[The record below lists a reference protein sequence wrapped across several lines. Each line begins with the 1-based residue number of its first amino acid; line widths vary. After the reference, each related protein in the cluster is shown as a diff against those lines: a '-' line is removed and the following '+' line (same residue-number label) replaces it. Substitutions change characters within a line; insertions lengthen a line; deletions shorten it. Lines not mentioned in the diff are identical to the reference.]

1 MTKKRRMAVG
11 VLTAVAAVLLGN
23 TMVMAEAKA
32 GEPVLSI
39 ETDRTEY
46 SSTDPIMETVKVYNT
61 SDDMMTDIVIKGN
74 IPEGYQTEDGISSA
88 EQWKI
93 QIEKV
98 DVGEISESTVNLVS
112 ESSETGQGYDDTE
125 KTGNVQTGNTENIIL
140 WCTIGT
146 VSLCIIIATVK
157 KRKGKTLLSLL
168 LVVAMAGTLLPA
180 SLTVRAEEPDD
191 KVSEMRTEEAVKRI
205 LIDGEEVSLKA
216 TITYQ
221 TENKEEEQTTDLSYE
236 GYNLKW
242 EDQFEGESL
251 NRDDWNVELH
261 DPGWVNNELQSY
273 VDSPEN
279 IYLQDGSLVL
289 KPVENRSEDGN
300 VSYTSGRIN
309 TQHKHDFKYG
319 LFEARVKVPEGQGF
333 LPAFWMMPTDENL
346 YGQWPRCGEID
357 IMEVLGNNTDT
368 SYGTIH
374 YGNPHSESQGSYT
387 LDEGSFSEEYH
398 VFDVEWEPGKI
409 SWYVDGK
416 LIHTEDNWYSATE
429 GQGEIT
435 YPAPFDQPFYIILNL
450 AVGGNWPGNPDDTT
464 DIENSAYYID
474 YVKVYQKDSYDENVT
489 KPIEEVILRD
499 PDENGNYI
507 INGDF
512 SVNEELTDDKDWVFL
527 TALGGEAGA
536 EIRNNEIAVTTE
548 NEGTVDYSV
557 QLVQPNL
564 PMKQGRVYQLTFD
577 AYADTDR
584 TMKVGVSAP
593 DRSFR
598 RYLEDTVVNLTPEK
612 QTYTFEFT
620 MTDSDDAN
628 GRLEFNMGAAGSTA
642 GIRISNVSLK
652 KIKDIEITEG
662 DKGIL
667 ADGNYVY
674 NGSFQE
680 GEGRLGYWDVLKNDG
695 AEVSVT
701 NENNIRRLMVNAPEG
716 TSADNPVI
724 VSQSD
729 LALSAGNTYAMSFT
743 AEGEAGKNI
752 MVKAAGQEYTAKL
765 TGAESV
771 YDYKLTLDTEP
782 SDTDLAFCFKE
793 PGIYYVDNVRIEEDS
808 LIKNGSFNAGFSGYE
823 PYVDS
828 SISSDVTYVVDSLN
842 EDNAADFSINNTGD
856 AAWKIQLKQNNVE
869 LEKGQW
875 YRLSLDA
882 KASRQRKLMFAIQRD
897 GSSDDDWTPYS
908 GEKIVDLGTD
918 YKTYEIVFQMKG
930 ETDPK
935 AVLSISMGAVDG
947 KQITEKHR
955 ICIDNINLEKIDA
968 PDIGEQ
974 PVGENLLVNGDFSSG
989 KVGWEDPVTLP
1000 GEADVSFENGRA
1012 VYKIR
1017 KVGTEDW
1024 HVQLK
1029 QSGIFLEQ
1037 GARYKVT
1044 FKAKS
1049 SEARTIKLA
1058 MLSPSYTW
1066 YGGADIV
1073 LEKDQEKEF
1082 TVEFT
1087 MDKETET
1094 NASMVIS
1101 MGAISGIDTPAS
1113 TVELSEFSL
1122 IRTE

>member
-1 MTKKRRMAVG
+1 
-11 VLTAVAAVLLGN
+11 
-23 TMVMAEAKA
+23 
-32 GEPVLSI
+32 
-39 ETDRTEY
+39 
-46 SSTDPIMETVKVYNT
+46 
-61 SDDMMTDIVIKGN
+61 
-74 IPEGYQTEDGISSA
+74 
-88 EQWKI
+88 
-93 QIEKV
+93 
-98 DVGEISESTVNLVS
+98 
-112 ESSETGQGYDDTE
+112 
-125 KTGNVQTGNTENIIL
+125 
-140 WCTIGT
+140 
-146 VSLCIIIATVK
+146 
-157 KRKGKTLLSLL
+157 
-168 LVVAMAGTLLPA
+168 MAGTLLPA

-242 EDQFEGESL
+242 EDRFEGESL

-289 KPVENRSEDGN
+289 KPVENMNEDGS

-464 DIENSAYYID
+464 DIKNSAYYID

-564 PMKQGRVYQLTFD
+564 PMKQGGVYRLSFD
-577 AYADTDR
+577 AYADADR
-584 TMKVGVSAP
+584 TMKVGISAP

-598 RYLEDTVVNLTPEK
+598 RYLNDTEISLTQEK
-612 QTYTFEFT
+612 QTYNLDFT

-628 GRLEFNMGAAGSTA
+628 GRLEFNMGAAGSTS

-652 KIKDIEITEG
+652 KTDEIVITDGE
-662 DKGIL
+662 KGIL

-680 GEGRLGYWDVLKNDG
+680 GEERLGYWDVQKNDG

-724 VSQSD
+724 VSQTD
-729 LALSAGNTYAMSFT
+729 LALSSGNTYAMSFT
-743 AEGEAGKNI
+743 AEGEPGKKI
-752 MVKAAGQEYTAKL
+752 LVKVAGQKYEFELNGEEQDYDNKL
-765 TGAESV
+765 TVADEHA
-771 YDYKLTLDTEP
+771 
-782 SDTDLAFCFKE
+782 DTDLSFVFE
-793 PGIYYVDNVRIEEDS
+793 TPGIYYIDNVRIGEDS

-828 SISSDVTYVVDSLN
+828 SISSDVTYVVDSLS
-842 EDNAADFSINNTGD
+842 EDNAADFTINNTGD

-882 KASRQRKLMFAIQRD
+882 KASIPRELMFAIQRD

-908 GEKIVDLGTD
+908 GEKIVELGTD
-918 YKTYEIVFQMKG
+918 YNKYETVFQMTG

-935 AVLSISMGAVDG
+935 ALLSISMGAVG
-947 KQITEKHR
+947 GNQITVKHR

-974 PVGENLLVNGDFSSG
+974 PVGEE
-989 KVGWEDPVTLP
+989 K
-1000 GEADVSFENGRA
+1000 
-1012 VYKIR
+1012 
-1017 KVGTEDW
+1017 
-1024 HVQLK
+1024 
-1029 QSGIFLEQ
+1029 
-1037 GARYKVT
+1037 T
-1044 FKAKS
+1044 F
-1049 SEARTIKLA
+1049 
-1058 MLSPSYTW
+1058 W
-1066 YGGADIV
+1066 
-1073 LEKDQEKEF
+1073 
-1082 TVEFT
+1082 
-1087 MDKETET
+1087 
-1094 NASMVIS
+1094 
-1101 MGAISGIDTPAS
+1101 
-1113 TVELSEFSL
+1113 
-1122 IRTE
+1122 

>member
-1 MTKKRRMAVG
+1 
-11 VLTAVAAVLLGN
+11 
-23 TMVMAEAKA
+23 
-32 GEPVLSI
+32 
-39 ETDRTEY
+39 
-46 SSTDPIMETVKVYNT
+46 
-61 SDDMMTDIVIKGN
+61 
-74 IPEGYQTEDGISSA
+74 
-88 EQWKI
+88 
-93 QIEKV
+93 
-98 DVGEISESTVNLVS
+98 
-112 ESSETGQGYDDTE
+112 
-125 KTGNVQTGNTENIIL
+125 
-140 WCTIGT
+140 
-146 VSLCIIIATVK
+146 
-157 KRKGKTLLSLL
+157 
-168 LVVAMAGTLLPA
+168 MAGTLLPA
-180 SLTVRAEEPDD
+180 SLTVRAPEPDD
-191 KVSEMRTEEAVKRI
+191 KVSEVRNEEVVKMI
-205 LIDGEEVSLKA
+205 IIDGEEVSLKA

-289 KPVENRSEDGN
+289 KPVENMNEDGS

-512 SVNEELTDDKDWVFL
+512 SVNEELTDDKDWIFL

-564 PMKQGRVYQLTFD
+564 PMKQGGVYRLSFD
-577 AYADTDR
+577 AYADADR
-584 TMKVGVSAP
+584 TMKVGISAP

-598 RYLEDTVVNLTPEK
+598 RYLNDTEISLTQEK
-612 QTYTFEFT
+612 QTYNLDFT

-628 GRLEFNMGAAGSTA
+628 GRLEFNMGAAGSTS

-652 KIKDIEITEG
+652 KTDEIVITDGE
-662 DKGIL
+662 KGIL

-680 GEGRLGYWDVLKNDG
+680 GEERLGYWDVQKNDG

-724 VSQSD
+724 VSQTD
-729 LALSAGNTYAMSFT
+729 LALSSGNTYAMSFT
-743 AEGEAGKNI
+743 AEGEPGKKI
-752 MVKAAGQEYTAKL
+752 LVKVAGQKYEFELNGEEQEY
-765 TGAESV
+765 
-771 YDYKLTLDTEP
+771 D
-782 SDTDLAFCFKE
+782 C
-793 PGIYYVDNVRIEEDS
+793 
-808 LIKNGSFNAGFSGYE
+808 
-823 PYVDS
+823 
-828 SISSDVTYVVDSLN
+828 
-842 EDNAADFSINNTGD
+842 
-856 AAWKIQLKQNNVE
+856 
-869 LEKGQW
+869 
-875 YRLSLDA
+875 
-882 KASRQRKLMFAIQRD
+882 
-897 GSSDDDWTPYS
+897 
-908 GEKIVDLGTD
+908 
-918 YKTYEIVFQMKG
+918 
-930 ETDPK
+930 
-935 AVLSISMGAVDG
+935 
-947 KQITEKHR
+947 
-955 ICIDNINLEKIDA
+955 C
-968 PDIGEQ
+968 
-974 PVGENLLVNGDFSSG
+974 
-989 KVGWEDPVTLP
+989 
-1000 GEADVSFENGRA
+1000 
-1012 VYKIR
+1012 
-1017 KVGTEDW
+1017 
-1024 HVQLK
+1024 
-1029 QSGIFLEQ
+1029 
-1037 GARYKVT
+1037 
-1044 FKAKS
+1044 
-1049 SEARTIKLA
+1049 
-1058 MLSPSYTW
+1058 
-1066 YGGADIV
+1066 
-1073 LEKDQEKEF
+1073 
-1082 TVEFT
+1082 
-1087 MDKETET
+1087 
-1094 NASMVIS
+1094 
-1101 MGAISGIDTPAS
+1101 PAN
-1113 TVELSEFSL
+1113 
-1122 IRTE
+1122 

>member
-1 MTKKRRMAVG
+1 
-11 VLTAVAAVLLGN
+11 
-23 TMVMAEAKA
+23 
-32 GEPVLSI
+32 
-39 ETDRTEY
+39 
-46 SSTDPIMETVKVYNT
+46 
-61 SDDMMTDIVIKGN
+61 
-74 IPEGYQTEDGISSA
+74 
-88 EQWKI
+88 
-93 QIEKV
+93 
-98 DVGEISESTVNLVS
+98 
-112 ESSETGQGYDDTE
+112 
-125 KTGNVQTGNTENIIL
+125 
-140 WCTIGT
+140 
-146 VSLCIIIATVK
+146 
-157 KRKGKTLLSLL
+157 
-168 LVVAMAGTLLPA
+168 MAGTLLPA

-279 IYLQDGSLVL
+279 IYLQDGNLVL
-289 KPVENRSEDGN
+289 KPVENMSEDGS

-564 PMKQGRVYQLTFD
+564 PMKQGGVYRLSFD
-577 AYADTDR
+577 AYADADR
-584 TMKVGVSAP
+584 TMKVGISAP
-593 DRSFR
+593 ERSFR
-598 RYLEDTVVNLTPEK
+598 RYLNDTEISLTQEK
-612 QTYTFEFT
+612 QTYNLDFT
-620 MTDSDDAN
+620 MTDSNDAN
-628 GRLEFNMGAAGSTA
+628 GRLEFNMGAAGSTS

-652 KIKDIEITEG
+652 KTDEIVITDGE
-662 DKGIL
+662 KGIL

-680 GEGRLGYWDVLKNDG
+680 GEERLGYWDVQKNDG

-716 TSADNPVI
+716 TSANNPVI
-724 VSQSD
+724 VLQTD
-729 LALSAGNTYAMSFT
+729 LALSSGNTYAMSFT
-743 AEGEAGKNI
+743 AEGESGKKI
-752 MVKAAGQEYTAKL
+752 LVKVAGQQYEFELNGEEQEYDNKL
-765 TGAESV
+765 TVAGEHA
-771 YDYKLTLDTEP
+771 
-782 SDTDLAFCFKE
+782 DTDLAFVFE
-793 PGIYYVDNVRIEEDS
+793 TPGTYYIDNVRIEEDS

-828 SISSDVTYVVDSLN
+828 SISSDVTYVVDSLS
-842 EDNAADFSINNTGD
+842 EDNAADFTINNTGD

-869 LEKGQW
+869 IEKGQW

-882 KASRQRKLMFAIQRD
+882 KASIPRELMFAIQRD

-908 GEKIVDLGTD
+908 GEKIVELGTE
-918 YKTYEIVFQMKG
+918 YNNYETVFQMTG

-935 AVLSISMGAVDG
+935 ALLSISMGAVG
-947 KQITEKHR
+947 GNQITVKHR

-974 PVGENLLVNGDFSSG
+974 PVGEE
-989 KVGWEDPVTLP
+989 K
-1000 GEADVSFENGRA
+1000 
-1012 VYKIR
+1012 
-1017 KVGTEDW
+1017 
-1024 HVQLK
+1024 
-1029 QSGIFLEQ
+1029 
-1037 GARYKVT
+1037 T
-1044 FKAKS
+1044 F
-1049 SEARTIKLA
+1049 
-1058 MLSPSYTW
+1058 W
-1066 YGGADIV
+1066 
-1073 LEKDQEKEF
+1073 
-1082 TVEFT
+1082 
-1087 MDKETET
+1087 
-1094 NASMVIS
+1094 
-1101 MGAISGIDTPAS
+1101 
-1113 TVELSEFSL
+1113 
-1122 IRTE
+1122 